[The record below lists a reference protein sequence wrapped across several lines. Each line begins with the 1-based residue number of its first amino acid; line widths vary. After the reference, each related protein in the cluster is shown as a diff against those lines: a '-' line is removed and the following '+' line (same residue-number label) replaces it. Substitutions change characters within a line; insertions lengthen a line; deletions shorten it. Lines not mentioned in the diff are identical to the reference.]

1 MKKSEKR
8 KPLLRK
14 LLYVTLCAG
23 VGVMVG
29 WAAGKAA
36 GPDRFKSPGAFLM
49 SFGLFLLSFGAA
61 VLIQI
66 VLHEGG
72 HLLFGLATGYR
83 FQSFRVGSRMLL
95 RTPDGLRWQKFSLP
109 GTGGQCLMDPPDAE
123 DGESPWFFY
132 HMGGVLMNLISALF
146 FWWLRLALPEI
157 PFLTQLLTS
166 LSWVGVGFAVL
177 NGVPLHAGP
186 IDNDGFNAW
195 TLWKKPRVRRDFWV
209 QLEVQRRIA
218 LGQRLRDM
226 PDALFELPEP
236 GDMDNALTT
245 AVAVL
250 AANRLSD
257 LHRLDEACNTVRWL
271 LEGGFQLAGI
281 HRSLLR
287 CELICREVTGENR
300 PAVLNHLLD
309 REQRQFMNAMKDFPT
324 VLRTEY
330 LVALLHENDA
340 PKADAIRTRLEQLG
354 ASYPYPQDI
363 QSEREL
369 MDPALWRAEP

>member
-1 MKKSEKR
+1 MKKSDKR
-8 KPLLRK
+8 KRTLSRI
-14 LLYVTLCAG
+14 LYFAACAG

-29 WAAGKAA
+29 MAAGNDA
-36 GPDRFKSPGAFLM
+36 GSDRFRSPGAFLM
-49 SFGLFLLSFGAA
+49 SFGVFMLTFAA
-61 VLIQI
+61 AMLVQI
-66 VLHEGG
+66 ILHEGG
-72 HLLFGLATGYR
+72 HLVFGLATGYR

-95 RTPDGLRWQKFSLP
+95 RTPEGLRWQKFRLA
-109 GTGGQCLMDPPDAE
+109 GTGGQCLMDPPAAE
-123 DGESPWFFY
+123 DGDYPWFFY

-157 PFLTQLLTS
+157 PLLTPFLNA
-166 LSWVGVGFAVL
+166 LSWVGVGFALL
-177 NGVPLHAGP
+177 NGIPLHAGAV
-186 IDNDGFNAW
+186 DNDGFNAW

-209 QLEVQRRIA
+209 QMEVQRRIA

-226 PDALFELPEP
+226 PDSLFEMPEP

-257 LHRLDEACNTVRWL
+257 RHRLDDACATARYL
-271 LEGGFQLAGI
+271 LEGGFQLAGV

-287 CELICREVTGENR
+287 CELICREVTRENR

-309 REQRQFMNAMKDFPT
+309 REQQQFMKAMKDFPT
-324 VLRTEY
+324 VLRTQY
-330 LVALLHENDA
+330 LVALLHEND
-340 PKADAIRTRLEQLG
+340 PQKADALRARLEKLG
-354 ASYPYPQDI
+354 GSYPYPQDI

-369 MDPALWRAEP
+369 MDPAVWQAEG